1 MKEIFINQD
10 KETRC
15 YIMAA
20 IFFFKGYSEVDD
32 YSVWRGEQ
40 NLDMLGLSKRDM
52 DIFPIPN
59 YNKLVTNL
67 RNISDKDIQDYIIS
81 NTYDEVLLSKNR
93 EALQLFIVFCLDLKY
108 NLKDVEESMQL
119 MEELREIKPVFN
131 PYPLSSTNSN
141 IQKPNSNNPY
151 NNNGCLRFFIIFA
164 ITFILGLLI
173 F

>member
-20 IFFFKGYSEVDD
+20 IFFFQGYSEVDD
-32 YSVWRGEQ
+32 YSVWRGDQ

-52 DIFPIPN
+52 EIFPIPN
-59 YNKLVTNL
+59 YNKLLTNL
-67 RNISDKDIQDYIIS
+67 RNISDKEIQSFIVGR
-81 NTYDEVLLSKNR
+81 TYREVLVSGRKD
-93 EALQLFIVFCLDLKY
+93 ALQHFQVFCIDLKW
-108 NLKDVEESMQL
+108 NIRDIEESMQVT
-119 MEELREIKPVFN
+119 EELYEIKPVFN